1 MKAVIFD
8 FNGTMVFDS
17 YYHDMAW
24 KKFSKEIRG
33 YELSDEELAYNIHG
47 KVNEKIIEYLKP
59 NVDAKMNK
67 HLSLEKEAMYR
78 KLCKEDKK
86 NYKFVKG
93 LEPLMNELKLNK
105 IPFTICS
112 ASIKEN
118 IDFFVETFQ
127 LEHWIDPKLIVYDD
141 GSYENKVEM
150 FKESARRMNVKISD
164 CLVFEDSFSGIENA
178 KEAGVNKIIAITS
191 DQYVEEYKK
200 NNAITMVITDYED
213 ARIKGVMND

>member
-17 YYHDMAW
+17 YYHDLAW
-24 KKFSKEIRG
+24 KVFSKEIRG
-33 YELSDEELAYNIHG
+33 YELSDDEMARNVHG

-59 NVDAKMNK
+59 DVDANENK
-67 HLSLEKEAMYR
+67 ILSLKKEAMYR
-78 KLCKEDKK
+78 KLCREDKS

-93 LEPLMNELKLNK
+93 LESLLNELQIKE

-118 IDFFVETFQ
+118 IDFFVEVFQ
-127 LEHWIDPKLIVYDD
+127 LDRWIDPSLIVYDD

-150 FKESARRMNVKISD
+150 FKESARRLKVDISE
-164 CLVFEDSFSGIENA
+164 CLVYEDSFSGIRYA
-178 KEAGVNKIIAITS
+178 KEAGVNKIIAISS
-191 DQYVEEYKK
+191 DQYVEEYEV
-200 NNAITMVITDYED
+200 NDAIAIVIKDYED
-213 ARIKGVMND
+213 ERIKEIMYD